1 MTQVK
6 TLLADAR
13 LPRLEVRMLLEH
25 VLQKPR
31 AWLLAHDTD
40 PLPAAAQQAYE
51 DLARRLAGEPMAI
64 WSAAANSWAIFSAS
78 RPTC

>member
-40 PLPAAAQQAYE
+40 PLPGRRAAG
-51 DLARRLAGEPMAI
+51 L
-64 WSAAANSWAIFSAS
+64 
-78 RPTC
+78 